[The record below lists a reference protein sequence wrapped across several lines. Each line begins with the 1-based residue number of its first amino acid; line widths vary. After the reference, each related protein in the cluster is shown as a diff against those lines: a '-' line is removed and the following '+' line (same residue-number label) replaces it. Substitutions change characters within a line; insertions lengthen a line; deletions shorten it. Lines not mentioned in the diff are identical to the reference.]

1 MRPQFTGLWRHPDFL
16 KLWIGQTISLF
27 GSQITA
33 LALPLT
39 AVLTLQATPS
49 QMGTLRATH
58 SASAMLAGLF
68 AGVLA
73 DRVRRRPILIG
84 TDLGFSILAGS
95 IPVAAFLGLL
105 RIEQLYLVQFFSG
118 VLAVF
123 SDVTHMAFL
132 PSLAQR
138 HQLVEANSKLQ
149 TTSSAASIAGP
160 GLAGV
165 LTQMFT
171 APMALI
177 LDALSFLIS
186 ALFIWRIRAPETPA
200 APVANRKSVWAEI
213 GEGLR
218 FVFGNSA
225 LRPLAEA
232 IAIHFLFN
240 GLLYSVF
247 ILYASR
253 ELKIES
259 SLLGVIFA
267 ASGLGLLTGALAAA
281 RMARGY
287 GQGPTMLGAS
297 FTSAVAALL
306 IPLANGPFPAIVVM
320 LVFAQ
325 FLQAVS
331 IQINGINLVSLR
343 QGITPAHLQGRM
355 NATFRFLNLTAATI
369 GALLAGAFSE
379 VLGLRMILAVGAG
392 GLFIPFL
399 RLLFSPM
406 RNLREVVNTE

>member
-1 MRPQFTGLWRHPDFL
+1 MNWRHPDFL
-16 KLWIGQTISLF
+16 KLWAGQTISLF

-39 AVLTLQATPS
+39 AVLTLQATPA
-49 QMGTLRATH
+49 QMGMLRATH
-58 SASAMLAGLF
+58 SASAVMAGLF

-84 TDLGFSILAGS
+84 TDLGFAVLAGS

-105 RIEQLYLVQFFSG
+105 RIEQLYLVQCFSG
-118 VLAVF
+118 ILAVL

-132 PSLAQR
+132 PSLARR

-165 LTQMFT
+165 LTQLIT
-171 APMALI
+171 APIAI
-177 LDALSFLIS
+177 IFDAISFLIS
-186 ALFIWRIRAPETPA
+186 ALFIWLIRAPEPPP
-200 APVANRKSVWAEI
+200 APVANRKSIRAEI

-218 FVFGNSA
+218 FVFGNPT

-240 GLLYSVF
+240 GLIYSVL

-259 SLLGVIFA
+259 AMLGVIFA
-267 ASGLGLLTGALAAA
+267 AFGLGLLTGALAAERAA
-281 RMARGY
+281 RRY
-287 GQGPTMLGAS
+287 GVGPAMLGAM
-297 FTSAVAALL
+297 FTTAVAALL
-306 IPLANGPFPAIVVM
+306 IPIADGPIPVTVAVLA
-320 LVFAQ
+320 FAL
-325 FLQAVS
+325 FLQAFG

-343 QGITPAHLQGRM
+343 QAMTPTQLQGRM
-355 NATFRFLNLTAATI
+355 NATFRFLNLIAVTI
-369 GALLAGAFSE
+369 GALLAGVFSE
-379 VLGLRMILAVGAG
+379 VIGLRLTLVIGAC

-399 RLLFSPM
+399 RLLLSPA
-406 RNLREVVNTE
+406 RNLQKA

>member
-1 MRPQFTGLWRHPDFL
+1 MRPQLTQLWRHPDFL
-16 KLWIGQTISLF
+16 KLWAGQTISTF

-39 AVLTLQATPS
+39 AVLTLQATPA
-49 QMGTLRATH
+49 QMGMLRATH
-58 SASAMLAGLF
+58 SASAVMAGLF

-84 TDLGFSILAGS
+84 TDLGFAVLAGS
-95 IPVAAFLGLL
+95 IPVAAFLDLL
-105 RIEQLYLVQFFSG
+105 RIEQIYLVQFFSG
-118 VLAVF
+118 ILAVF

-160 GLAGV
+160 SLAGV
-165 LTQMFT
+165 LTQLLT
-171 APMALI
+171 APIAI
-177 LDALSFLIS
+177 IFDAISFLVS
-186 ALFIWRIRAPETPA
+186 ALFIWLIRAPEPA
-200 APVANRKSVWAEI
+200 PAPVANRKSIRAEI

-218 FVFGNSA
+218 FVFGNPT

-240 GLLYSVF
+240 GLIYSVL

-259 SLLGVIFA
+259 AMLGVIFA
-267 ASGLGLLTGALAAA
+267 AFGLGLLTGALAAERAA
-281 RMARGY
+281 RRY
-287 GQGPTMLGAS
+287 GVGPAMIAAT
-297 FTSAVAALL
+297 FTTAIAALL
-306 IPLANGPFPAIVVM
+306 IPIADGPIPVTVAVLA
-320 LVFAQ
+320 FAL
-325 FLQAVS
+325 FLQAFG

-343 QGITPAHLQGRM
+343 QAMTPTQLQGRM
-355 NATFRFLNLTAATI
+355 NATFRFLNLIAVTI
-369 GALLAGAFSE
+369 GALLAGALSE
-379 VLGLRMILAVGAG
+379 VIGLRVTLVIGAC

-399 RLLFSPM
+399 RLLLSPA
-406 RNLREVVNTE
+406 RNIRKAEPTA